1 MSQDSAE
8 NSTTGTQRSAG
19 ARWGSRLVVFLLLAG
34 FWLLLSGKLDP
45 FHLTLGGLCC
55 ALIAFVSHDL
65 VFRDFGSG
73 GGVRTF
79 VRFSLYLPW
88 LMWQIVLA
96 NLHVAKLVLAPGQI
110 KPQMVEY
117 DCKLK
122 SDFSKVTL
130 GNSITLTPGT
140 ITSEI
145 EGDKF
150 YVHALSQ
157 KVADDLLS
165 GDMERRVAHIF
176 GEDEKG

>member
-1 MSQDSAE
+1 MSQDSPDRA
-8 NSTTGTQRSAG
+8 STETARSAG
-19 ARWGSRLVVFLLLAG
+19 SRWGSRIVVFLMLGG
-34 FWLLLSGKLDP
+34 FWLLLSGKLDA
-45 FHLTLGGLCC
+45 FHLALGAACC

-65 VFRDFGSG
+65 IFRDFGSG

-79 VRFSLYLPW
+79 FRFSLYLPW

-96 NLHVAKLVLAPGQI
+96 NLHVAKLVLAPGRI

-117 DCKLK
+117 ESKLK
-122 SDFSKVTL
+122 SDFAKVTL

-140 ITSEI
+140 ITAEI

-176 GEDEKG
+176 GEDEQE

>member
-1 MSQDSAE
+1 MSSDNLEQTAPE
-8 NSTTGTQRSAG
+8 NERSAG
-19 ARWGSRLVVFLLLAG
+19 SRWGSRLVVFLMLSA
-34 FWLLLSGKLDP
+34 FWLLLSGKLDA
-45 FHLTLGGLCC
+45 FHLILGGACC

-79 VRFSLYLPW
+79 FRFSAYLPW
-88 LMWQIVLA
+88 LMWQILLA

-117 DCKLK
+117 DCRLK
-122 SDFSKVTL
+122 SDFAKVTL

-140 ITSEI
+140 ITAEI

-176 GEDEKG
+176 GEDEKE